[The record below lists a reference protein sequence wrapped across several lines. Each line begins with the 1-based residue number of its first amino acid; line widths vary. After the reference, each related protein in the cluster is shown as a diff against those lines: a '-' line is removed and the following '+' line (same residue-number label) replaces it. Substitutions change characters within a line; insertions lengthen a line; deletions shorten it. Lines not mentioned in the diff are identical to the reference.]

1 MAYRIASQDR
11 PARPARN
18 DDRTALAE
26 ATRRH
31 QALVTRLAVRAAA
44 NGYQLATA
52 TEAVPFDLGW
62 WAERDGDP
70 VLVVAEA
77 KSTTPGNEIKQV
89 RLGVVQVADYAVRL
103 SRAGLTVEPVL
114 YLEHPPSPA
123 AVRIARA
130 GAVRLAW
137 ATQERRAFELGPPF
151 EGTPPGLRPAAEPG
165 GLGGELPDPVP
176 PRPRP
181 SEAVRFPLK
190 SEGAVSQSR
199 TRALFEP
206 LVGCMDELLSCELP
220 ALFPEVRTD
229 LGTDADGLTIDSGGA
244 LVAEVGPAASTA
256 DVARMLLGTWL
267 DHGLFAYET
276 GRLPAVTDDGMER
289 ATDLEGTALRELL
302 TRAGRA
308 MDTSAPRRSLDGDLE
323 RLRPYRR
330 RTAAELREMASVPSV
345 TAKNRA
351 AFLAMADARD
361 RGLTP
366 GRRPTPSSR
375 RCGRSWPGPTRC
387 STR

>member
-1 MAYRIASQDR
+1 
-11 PARPARN
+11 
-18 DDRTALAE
+18 
-26 ATRRH
+26 
-31 QALVTRLAVRAAA
+31 
-44 NGYQLATA
+44 
-52 TEAVPFDLGW
+52 
-62 WAERDGDP
+62 
-70 VLVVAEA
+70 
-77 KSTTPGNEIKQV
+77 
-89 RLGVVQVADYAVRL
+89 
-103 SRAGLTVEPVL
+103 
-114 YLEHPPSPA
+114 
-123 AVRIARA
+123 
-130 GAVRLAW
+130 
-137 ATQERRAFELGPPF
+137 
-151 EGTPPGLRPAAEPG
+151 
-165 GLGGELPDPVP
+165 
-176 PRPRP
+176 
-181 SEAVRFPLK
+181 
-190 SEGAVSQSR
+190 VSQSR

-229 LGTDADGLTIDSGGA
+229 LGTDADGFTIDSGGA

-366 GRRPTPSSR
+366 GQTSNAVLTALRAELARPDQVFHALMVQWLTTVVPERLPGDGRAREVVRRIREDGERGTRWEPFWSR
-375 RCGRSWPGPTRC
+375 AAFAKLRPELEAYLTRYGC
-387 STR
+387 